1 MDEYGLRNLKE
12 DYRDIQEKYKLPSF
26 KEMNEDFSIEKISDS
41 ETEILIREVRRH
53 VSDKLANYLR
63 FVETLL
69 NPSNVQ
75 MFVYSVIK
83 SLSSEDKEKLKEI
96 YKILSKK
103 ELDLIELDLDF
114 SEQKEADFIKSSFE
128 SWVEIKKDL
137 LRIVGNAKDNFD
149 VKQETKTK
157 DYFG

>member
-41 ETEILIREVRRH
+41 ETEILIREVRRY